1 MTRHLETRLPVEGV
15 LNAIGGT
22 PLVALRRLL
31 DRRDVEIFAKLE
43 SANPGGSAKDRP
55 AAEMIRAALQS
66 GRLVPGDTVIESSS
80 GNMGVG
86 LAQACGYHGLR
97 LICVV
102 DARTT
107 DVNVATLRAFGADVR
122 VVDKPDPRTGDL
134 LAARLALVNHLV
146 ETTPRAFWPDQ
157 YANDANPQAHAAGTM
172 REIDEALGGE
182 VDVIFVA
189 TSTAGTILG
198 CQNYLREH
206 DRPTRLVAVDAEGSA
221 LFGGFRAP
229 RRIPGFGAGVETG
242 LSRAAHPDE
251 IVRITE
257 LESVVGCRRLV
268 AREAIFAG
276 GSSGAVVSA
285 AERLAD
291 GFAAGTRCAVILP
304 DGGRGYLPT
313 VYDDAW
319 VERELGCDTER
330 LAELVAGEA
339 RTPAAA

>member
-1 MTRHLETRLPVEGV
+1 M
-15 LNAIGGT
+15 
-22 PLVALRRLL
+22 ALRRLL
-31 DRRDVEIFAKLE
+31 DRRDVEVFAKLE
-43 SANPGGSAKDRP
+43 AANPGGSAKDRP
-55 AAEMIRAALQS
+55 ATEMIRAALQS

-86 LAQACGYHGLR
+86 LAQACGYHGLH

-107 DVNVATLRAFGADVR
+107 AVNVATLRALGADVR

-134 LAARLALVNHLV
+134 LAARLALVRHLV
-146 ETTPRAFWPDQ
+146 DTTPRAFWPDQ
-157 YANDANPQAHAAGTM
+157 YANDANPQAHARGTM
-172 REIDEALGGE
+172 REIDEALGGA
-182 VDVIFVA
+182 VDVVLVA

-198 CQNYLREH
+198 CQTYLRE
-206 DRPTRLVAVDAEGSA
+206 RGRTTRVVAVDAEGSA
-221 LFGGFRAP
+221 LFGGLRAP

-242 LSRAAHPDE
+242 LSRATRPDE
-251 IVRITE
+251 VVRVTE

-268 AREAIFAG
+268 DREAIFAG

-285 AERLAD
+285 LERLAP
-291 GFAAGTRCAVILP
+291 ALAPGTRCAVVLP

-319 VERELGCDTER
+319 VQRELGCDAAR